1 MLKIAFN
8 ENYIYPLEE
17 NHRFPMIKYELIP
30 EQLIYEG
37 VLNKDKKNEFTFPE
51 NKPMKNKDINK
62 GLVIAKKAIFEAGNL
77 LLKKKEILSEVIS
90 STNKDIKLKAD
101 ILAEKAI
108 KAIIEN
114 ESDYPILGEESGLSS
129 KTTPNIFWVVDP
141 LDGTANYARNIPIC
155 CVSIALVSDLKPIL
169 GVIYDFINND
179 LYEGSIHTKALLNSK
194 EISVSKVN
202 NSSEGI
208 LITGLPNNTDYSDN
222 ALLKMIKD
230 FQNWRKVRMIGSA
243 AMASVYVASGKAD
256 LYTEKKTYLW
266 DIAAGAAIVN
276 AAGGEASIVN
286 QNENF
291 QVDVH
296 FSNSHLKI

>member
-1 MLKIAFN
+1 MK
-8 ENYIYPLEE
+8 END
-17 NHRFPMIKYELIP
+17 IKE
-30 EQLIYEG
+30 
-37 VLNKDKKNEFTFPE
+37 
-51 NKPMKNKDINK
+51 

-77 LLKKKEILSEVIS
+77 LLKNKEILSEVIL

-114 ESDYPILGEESGLSS
+114 ESDYPILAEESGLSS
-129 KTTPNIFWVVDP
+129 KNIPNIFWVVDP

-155 CVSIALVSDLKPIL
+155 CVSIALILDEKPIV

-291 QVDVH
+291 QVDVR